1 MRLGEQTAQSSRAS
15 ARGAS
20 GQRAKAARTQRPV
33 GPNYKWVALT
43 NTTLGA
49 LMATIDSSIV
59 LIALPAIFR
68 GIGVNPLAQGETGY
82 FLWLLLGYM
91 VVTTTLLVTFGRI
104 SDIFG
109 RVRLYNLGF
118 AIFTV
123 GSTLLAFTPG
133 TGNTGALELII
144 FRLIQGIGAGFLF
157 SNSAAILTDAFPANQ
172 RGMALGINQ
181 IAAIGGS
188 FIGLILGGILAAIN
202 WRLVFLVSVPVG
214 IAGTVWAYLN
224 LREIAIIRE
233 HQKIDWLG
241 NITFAVGL
249 TTLLL
254 GVTYGIEPY
263 GNSAMGWGNPGVI
276 AAIVVGALLL
286 GAFVWIETRV
296 ADPMFR
302 LDLFK
307 IRMFAA
313 GNIAGFL
320 SALSRGGLQF
330 MLIIWLQGIWLPLH
344 GYSFEET
351 PLWAGIY
358 MTPLLAG
365 FIVMGPI
372 SGYLSDRFGARVFST
387 LGMVLQAIG
396 FIGLTFLPANF
407 GYAWFALLLFLLGVG
422 SGLFASPNTS
432 SIMSS
437 VPADTRGVSSGMRAT
452 FQNGASLVS
461 IGVFFS
467 IVTAGLASS
476 IPSTFYNGLT
486 RYGVPSAAA
495 NQIAHLPPSAALFGA
510 FLGYNPIGQLLPPP
524 VLAQLTPANRATL
537 LGKEFFPQLISSPF
551 MVGLHAVFYMSA
563 AFCLIAAVV
572 SLLRGK
578 RVVPAVAG
586 APGRATTST
595 FVEDGQLAGADAI
608 SPTST
613 ETPLAAPEELIS
625 DEPTALNGHNGLNGS
640 NGRNG
645 NYASCGNGH
654 IPSAHRSDA
663 LVNDALT
670 HDETPADEPA

>member
-1 MRLGEQTAQSSRAS
+1 MRLDEQAAQAS
-15 ARGAS
+15 ATQPAGALAPTQARGRRS
-20 GQRAKAARTQRPV
+20 NRPI
-33 GPNYKWVALT
+33 GPNYKWVALS

-68 GIGVNPLAQGETGY
+68 GIGINPLAGGETGY

-91 VVTTTLLVTFGRI
+91 VVTATLLVTFGRI

-133 TGNTGALELII
+133 RGNTGALELII
-144 FRLIQGIGAGFLF
+144 FRLVQGVGAGFLF

-172 RGMALGINQ
+172 RGMALGVNQ

-188 FIGLILGGILAAIN
+188 FIGLILGGVLAAIN

-214 IAGTVWAYLN
+214 LFGTVWAYLN
-224 LREIAIIRE
+224 LREMATIRAR
-233 HQKIDWLG
+233 QRIDWLG

-263 GNSAMGWGNPGVI
+263 GGSPMGWGNPLVI
-276 AAIVVGALLL
+276 TAIVVGVALLA
-286 GAFVWIETRV
+286 AFVWIETRV
-296 ADPMFR
+296 SDPMFR

-320 SALSRGGLQF
+320 AALSRGGLQF

-344 GYSFEET
+344 GYSFEQT

-358 MTPLLAG
+358 MTPLLIG
-365 FIVMGPI
+365 FFVMGPI
-372 SGYLSDRFGARVFST
+372 SGILSDRYGSRLFST
-387 LGMVLQAIG
+387 LGMVIQMVG

-407 GYAWFALLLFLLGVG
+407 TYIWFALLLLLLGIG
-422 SGLFASPNTS
+422 SGMFASPNTS

-437 VPADTRGVSSGMRAT
+437 VPAETRGVSSGMRAT

-467 IVTAGLASS
+467 IVTAGLAAS
-476 IPSTFYNGLT
+476 IPATFYSGLT
-486 RYGVPSAAA
+486 RYGVPSADA
-495 NQIAHLPPSAALFGA
+495 NAIAHLPPTAALFGA
-510 FLGYNPIGQLLPPP
+510 FLGYNPIGELLPPS
-524 VLAQLTPANRATL
+524 VLAHLSAANRATL
-537 LGKEFFPQLISSPF
+537 LGKEFFPALISSPF
-551 MVGLHAVFYMSA
+551 MLGLHTVFYLSA
-563 AFCLIAAVV
+563 GFCAIAALA
-572 SLLRGK
+572 SLLRG
-578 RVVPAVAG
+578 RRAAP
-586 APGRATTST
+586 APGQVALPS
-595 FVEDGQLAGADAI
+595 QAPIPADAA
-608 SPTST
+608 
-613 ETPLAAPEELIS
+613 E
-625 DEPTALNGHNGLNGS
+625 
-640 NGRNG
+640 
-645 NYASCGNGH
+645 
-654 IPSAHRSDA
+654 
-663 LVNDALT
+663 
-670 HDETPADEPA
+670 